1 MKTLLFILLLIPA
14 IGFSQTSYVFVK
26 LSDAKGN
33 QIIGDATA
41 RGFERTIRG
50 LTTASSGKNNT
61 QFDFTMPVT
70 GAAATL
76 KSALANREQLLN
88 AMVYV
93 LTANPST
100 GALQYSYIV
109 TMQDI
114 RVIYCAESMGCN
126 NVTTTGVSLV
136 ATRIG
141 WTYYTADRS
150 GNAVVSQKYGFDS
163 QTGGAWNNF

>member
-1 MKTLLFILLLIPA
+1 MKTLIFFLLLIPSLV
-14 IGFSQTSYVFVK
+14 FSQTSYVFIK

-33 QIIGDATA
+33 QITGDAYT

-76 KSALANREQLLN
+76 KSAMANREQLFN

-93 LTANPST
+93 LTPNPST
-100 GALQYSYIV
+100 GALQYSYTI

-141 WTYYTADRS
+141 WTYYRTDRS

-163 QTGGAWNNF
+163 KTGGAWNNF